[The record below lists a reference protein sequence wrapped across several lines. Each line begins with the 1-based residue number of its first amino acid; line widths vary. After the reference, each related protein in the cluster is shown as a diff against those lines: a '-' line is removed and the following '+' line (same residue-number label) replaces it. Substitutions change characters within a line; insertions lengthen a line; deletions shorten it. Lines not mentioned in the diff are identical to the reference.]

1 MKKFN
6 QMTEEQMSRVDGGFA
21 IGVLLAIVLG
31 GVAAAAG
38 VVGASVGIVNAAK
51 SK

>member
-21 IGVLLAIVLG
+21 IGVLFAILAG
-31 GVAAAAG
+31 TAAAAAG
-38 VVGASVGIVNAAK
+38 VIGATVGIANSVKNK
-51 SK
+51 

>member
-21 IGVLLAIVLG
+21 ISVLFAILAG
-31 GVAAAAG
+31 TAAAG
-38 VVGASVGIVNAAK
+38 AAVVGGTIGIVNAVK
-51 SK
+51 TK

>member
-21 IGVLLAIVLG
+21 VGVLLAIIFG
-31 GVAAAAG
+31 GAAAAAG
-38 VVGASVGIVNAAK
+38 VIGASVGIVNAAK
-51 SK
+51 NK

>member
-21 IGVLLAIVLG
+21 IGVLMAILLG
-31 GVAAAAG
+31 TAAAG
-38 VVGASVGIVNAAK
+38 AAVVGTTVGIVNSVK
-51 SK
+51 TK